1 VSIPP
6 YIPNTCTDE
15 SFSTLAEAEQFMKTG
30 RSSKAKP
37 PKQEFFYA
45 VHTDRIDSV
54 FTDWPS
60 AAAAMKGHKGIKQ
73 QKFKTAEEAWAHLDR
88 IKAGTPSDASAPLSV
103 KSETLKGATKKLKKN
118 DGSAAV
124 AQTTISGDYY
134 EPGTGPLPPGAQD
147 GFDDTIFLNPDTG
160 KVEHKTD
167 AQKNAR
173 KKQPTGEISGP
184 IEIYT
189 DGSSLGNGKVGA
201 VAGLGVWF
209 GHDDPR

>member
-1 VSIPP
+1 
-6 YIPNTCTDE
+6 
-15 SFSTLAEAEQFMKTG
+15 MRTG
-30 RSSKAKP
+30 RSNKAKP
-37 PKQEFFYA
+37 QKQEFFYA
-45 VHTDRIDSV
+45 VHTDRIDGV

-73 QKFKTAEEAWAHLDR
+73 QKFKTAEEAWAHLGR
-88 IKAGTPSDASAPLSV
+88 IKTGTPSDTSAPISI
-103 KSETLKGATKKLKKN
+103 KSETLKGASKKLKKN
-118 DGSAAV
+118 DGSAAAAPATV
-124 AQTTISGDYY
+124 FGGSY

-147 GFDDTIFLNPDTG
+147 GFDDTIFFNPDTG

-167 AQKNAR
+167 AQRNAR
-173 KKQPTGEISGP
+173 TMQHTGEISGP